1 MINGV
6 KDGKRLARHIC
17 IIAERARHVK
27 GGCRGSR
34 SFYPLHDCE
43 FLLLRQ
49 SVGKEYFKLR
59 MKLSARRSP
68 TYGRLGSV
76 QKQSFPFEN
85 KYSCHGNFHKIFFL
99 PQSSQAGRKNADRRR
114 VLSVCSGSCL
124 FVFIVPSKRYS
135 VKRFFEPPRS
145 LTVRLRGFCV
155 LNAMRHFPP
164 YPSPGVR

>member
-1 MINGV
+1 MNGV

-59 MKLSARRSP
+59 MNLAPIPASAGPFSCNVYLS
-68 TYGRLGSV
+68 
-76 QKQSFPFEN
+76 
-85 KYSCHGNFHKIFFL
+85 
-99 PQSSQAGRKNADRRR
+99 
-114 VLSVCSGSCL
+114 
-124 FVFIVPSKRYS
+124 
-135 VKRFFEPPRS
+135 
-145 LTVRLRGFCV
+145 
-155 LNAMRHFPP
+155 
-164 YPSPGVR
+164 

>member
-1 MINGV
+1 MWLNFNGGEWRPTKHHLFPKEFTEVLLQIMCKAQNTVSKSKVIKGV

-59 MKLSARRSP
+59 MNLTPIPASAGPFSCNVYLSQ
-68 TYGRLGSV
+68 V
-76 QKQSFPFEN
+76 EHFKQAVIVREYRP
-85 KYSCHGNFHKIFFL
+85 
-99 PQSSQAGRKNADRRR
+99 
-114 VLSVCSGSCL
+114 
-124 FVFIVPSKRYS
+124 VF
-135 VKRFFEPPRS
+135 
-145 LTVRLRGFCV
+145 
-155 LNAMRHFPP
+155 
-164 YPSPGVR
+164 